1 LVDPGVP
8 ASLSSASGVSWPAI
22 FAGGVA
28 AAAVSVMLLI
38 FGAGLGLSSVSPW
51 PHDGVSIT
59 TFTVL
64 AAIWLVIVQWVS
76 SGLGGYIAGR
86 LRTKWTGVHTDEVF
100 FRDTAHG
107 FLAWALA
114 TVMVAGLLTLGSGA
128 AVSTGAQLASNT
140 LNATTANNYYVNEL
154 FRQQA
159 AASSDNGSAAMV
171 TGLSDRDVRSQASV
185 ILAETAGT
193 GTVSAADNAYLTQL
207 VSGRTGLAPSDAQNR
222 VNQVLAQQQADL
234 TKARQVA
241 DAARKTSA
249 KGAIF
254 TFVSLL
260 IGAFIASVSGAIGG
274 RLRDAY

>member
-1 LVDPGVP
+1 
-8 ASLSSASGVSWPAI
+8 
-22 FAGGVA
+22 
-28 AAAVSVMLLI
+28 
-38 FGAGLGLSSVSPW
+38 
-51 PHDGVSIT
+51 
-59 TFTVL
+59 
-64 AAIWLVIVQWVS
+64 
-76 SGLGGYIAGR
+76 
-86 LRTKWTGVHTDEVF
+86 
-100 FRDTAHG
+100 
-107 FLAWALA
+107 
-114 TVMVAGLLTLGSGA
+114 VAGLLTLGSGA

-171 TGLSDRDVRSQASV
+171 TGLSDSDVRSQASV
-185 ILAETAGT
+185 ILAQTAVT

-207 VSGRTGLAPSDAQNR
+207 VSGRTGLAPTDAQNR